1 MPNSAVNPAA
11 MTDAEK
17 LNFLISQMPSVTYQQ
32 TSLLAQV
39 TTINI
44 RLETHGKRLAT
55 LEKALVGPTAGAEDL
70 DLSGGGAGDYTSTG
84 GSSAMGA
91 TGKGDV
97 DTVGASHGYDGRGT
111 NGGGG
116 GSDQGGRGGRGGGD
130 FYSRP

>member
-32 TSLLAQV
+32 TSLLVQV

-55 LEKALVGPTAGAEDL
+55 LEKVPVGPIAGAEDL

-97 DTVGASHGYDGRGT
+97 DTVGASHGYGGRGT
-111 NGGGG
+111 GGGG
-116 GSDQGGRGGRGGGD
+116 QGGHGGRGGGD
-130 FYSRP
+130 FYG